1 MRSYISNSKVIIFPI
16 NSRNELKAI
25 TKFDSKAYV
34 KVSVF
39 EEAVMISFNN
49 SYTSEEFER
58 NVTDLIT
65 ECEETLRELEIP
77 FKTIEVKF

>member
-1 MRSYISNSKVIIFPI
+1 MVSYISNSKVIIFPI
-16 NSRNELKAI
+16 NSCNELKAI
-25 TKFDSKAYV
+25 TKFDSIAYV

-39 EEAVMISFNN
+39 EEVVMVSFNN

-58 NVTDLIT
+58 NVSELIT
-65 ECEETLRELEIP
+65 ECETTLKELGIS

>member
-1 MRSYISNSKVIIFPI
+1 MVSYISNSKVIIFPI
-16 NSRNELKAI
+16 NSCNELKAI
-25 TKFDSKAYV
+25 TKFDSNAYV

-39 EEAVMISFNN
+39 EEVVMVSFNN

-58 NVTDLIT
+58 NVSELIT
-65 ECEETLRELEIP
+65 ECETTLKELGIS